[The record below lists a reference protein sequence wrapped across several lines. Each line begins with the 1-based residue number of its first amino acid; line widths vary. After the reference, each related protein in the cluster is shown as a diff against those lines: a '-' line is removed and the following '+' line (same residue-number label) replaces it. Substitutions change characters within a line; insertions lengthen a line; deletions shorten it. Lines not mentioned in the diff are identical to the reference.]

1 MQENDTVNFERAL
14 LRLCA
19 GFDVPMSDARKEAY
33 WRSLRKLQLL
43 EFTGLIDMALV
54 ESTFASM
61 PTVGALWE
69 LHRKVQ
75 SPRSTGITTSGPTLQ
90 EQLCAWV
97 AKQVH
102 GRLTPKEFSRPWT
115 YVYREWRD
123 GDKRCAECTGVVIE
137 RDDGTRLGFKVA
149 DMQTEDQAK
158 RLSAA

>member
-1 MQENDTVNFERAL
+1 MQESDTANFERSL
-14 LRLCA
+14 QRLCA

-33 WRSLRKLQLL
+33 WRSFRKLQLL

-75 SPRSTGITTSGPTLQ
+75 SPRASSLPNSGPSLQ
-90 EQLCAWV
+90 ERLCEYV
-97 AKQVH
+97 LREF
-102 GRLTPKEFSRPWT
+102 GSRLTPKEMAGPWA

-123 GDKRCAECTGVVIE
+123 GDKHCAECTGVVIE
-137 RDDGTRLGFKVA
+137 REDGTRIGFQVR
-149 DMQTEDQAK
+149 DMQAT
-158 RLSAA
+158 AA